1 MGSHLYV
8 FLSLPHNTTPTKAE
22 KSDEAEAYNT
32 VFSKTLF
39 TPAGIDIYIRSSPS
53 QEGGGT
59 TEQRQELLEKVINA
73 VQASKADGLGE
84 LAKKGFQVPG
94 VV

>member
-1 MGSHLYV
+1 MY
-8 FLSLPHNTTPTKAE
+8 
-22 KSDEAEAYNT
+22 T

-39 TPAGIDIYIRSSPS
+39 TPAGIDIYIRSSPTQTGNGAS
-53 QEGGGT
+53 
-59 TEQRQELLEKVINA
+59 TEQRQELLEKVITA
-73 VQASKADGLGE
+73 VQASKAEGLGE

>member
-1 MGSHLYV
+1 MY
-8 FLSLPHNTTPTKAE
+8 
-22 KSDEAEAYNT
+22 T

-39 TPAGIDIYIRSSPS
+39 TPAGIDIYIRSSPTQAS
-53 QEGGGT
+53 NGAT
-59 TEQRQELLEKVINA
+59 TEQRQEVLEKVITA
-73 VQASKADGLGE
+73 VQASKAEGLGE

>member
-1 MGSHLYV
+1 MMADY
-8 FLSLPHNTTPTKAE
+8 
-22 KSDEAEAYNT
+22 T

-39 TPAGIDIYIRSSPS
+39 TPAGIDIYIRLSPTEQGAAS
-53 QEGGGT
+53 
-59 TEQRQELLEKVINA
+59 TEQRQELLENVVRA

>member
-1 MGSHLYV
+1 MGSHLSVLLVLGPVKCRLTMY
-8 FLSLPHNTTPTKAE
+8 
-22 KSDEAEAYNT
+22 T

-39 TPAGIDIYIRSSPS
+39 TPAGIDIYIRSSPAQGS
-53 QEGGGT
+53 NGAS
-59 TEQRQELLEKVINA
+59 TEQRQELLGKVITA
-73 VQASKADGLGE
+73 VQASKAEGLGE